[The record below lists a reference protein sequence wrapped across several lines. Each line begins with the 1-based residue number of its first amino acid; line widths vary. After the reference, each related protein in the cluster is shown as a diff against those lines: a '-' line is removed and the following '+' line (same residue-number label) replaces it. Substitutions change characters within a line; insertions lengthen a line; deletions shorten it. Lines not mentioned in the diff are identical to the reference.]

1 MFGFKQSVKVF
12 SVKFSLPTDPRKFT
26 AIRYA
31 VNFFLNRLGD
41 LGVLAEHGSLHQY
54 LLHLH
59 DNGKVP
65 VTSFWWAKTHV
76 VSVCSPQAF
85 KESIRLVNRPREYA

>member
-1 MFGFKQSVKVF
+1 MLHFF
-12 SVKFSLPTDPRKFT
+12 
-26 AIRYA
+26 
-31 VNFFLNRLGD
+31 FFLFFVSDRLGD

-54 LLHLH
+54 LLYLH

-65 VTSFWWAKTHV
+65 VTSFWWGKIHV

-85 KESIRLVNRPREYA
+85 KDSVRLVNRPRE